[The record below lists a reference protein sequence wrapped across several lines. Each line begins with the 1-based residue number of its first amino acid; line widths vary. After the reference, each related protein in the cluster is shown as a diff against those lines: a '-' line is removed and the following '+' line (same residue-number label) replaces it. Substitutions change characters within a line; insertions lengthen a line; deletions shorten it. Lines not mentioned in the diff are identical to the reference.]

1 MTTVKWGVLLLLFLL
16 DIPQVYSQEQGTK
29 MKLEDIFQ
37 LADENSKSQKAY
49 SLKIGEAQKDVRSA
63 KNGRLPDVD
72 ASLSFSYLGNGYI
85 WDRDFSNGM
94 KADMPHFGNNFAL
107 TASQVIYS
115 GGAVSSGIEMAEI
128 GEKMAMEEKLQD
140 RNNMRFLIAGYYL
153 EMYKLT
159 NQIRVYGENIQ
170 LTNDLIETVRAQYE
184 QGTALENDITRYELQ
199 LENYRL
205 DKARLENNRHIMNYR
220 LNKLVGLDEN
230 TVIEVDSASFSSV
243 PSLDSSDI
251 WQQTAM
257 ESAHDLSLAEL
268 NIQQS
273 LQKKKQVRSEAL
285 PKISLIAEEHLDGP
299 ITIEVPALNNNFNY
313 WFLGVG
319 VRYNLASLYTNKSKR
334 NRASMEVKRHEEELD
349 LLKDDL
355 SSRIEDDYV
364 RYGEAVFEVETLK
377 KSVTLANQNYHTI
390 HTRYLNG
397 ISLATDM
404 LEVSNAKLDAEL
416 RLANARANVVYSF
429 YKLKHT
435 SGTL

>member
-1 MTTVKWGVLLLLFLL
+1 MTTVKWSVLMLFLL
-16 DIPQVYSQEQGTK
+16 IGIPNVKSQEHSTK
-29 MKLEDIFQ
+29 MTLEDIFL

-49 SLKIGEAQKDVRSA
+49 SMKIDETQKDIRSA
-63 KNGRLPDVD
+63 KNGRLPEVD
-72 ASLSFSYLGNGYI
+72 ASLSFSYWGNGYF
-85 WDRDFSNGM
+85 WDRDFTNGM
-94 KADMPHFGNNFAL
+94 KADIPHFGNNFAL
-107 TASQVIYS
+107 TASQVVYS

-128 GEKMAMEEKLQD
+128 AQKMATQEKLKD
-140 RNNMRFLIAGYYL
+140 RNDLRFLLAGYYL

-159 NQIRVYGENIQ
+159 NQIRIYGENIV
-170 LTNDLIETVRAQYE
+170 LTNDLIETVKAQYE

-205 DKARLENNRHIMNYR
+205 EKKRLENSRHIMNYQ
-220 LNKLVGLDEN
+220 LNKLVGLDEQ
-230 TVIEVDSASFSSV
+230 TMLEIDSTSFTSV
-243 PSLDSSDI
+243 PNLDSSDV

-257 ESAHDLSLAEL
+257 ESAHDLNLAQL

-273 LQKKKQVRSEAL
+273 IQKQRQVRSESL
-285 PKISLIAEEHLDGP
+285 PKIALIAEEHLDGP

-334 NRASMEVKRHEEELD
+334 NRANIEIKRHEEELD

-377 KSVTLANQNYHTI
+377 KSVSLAVQNYQTI

-416 RLANARANVVYSF
+416 RLANARANVLYSF